1 MQTGKRRNPPL
12 KFFEGGSCVTKLI
25 NLIFVLRLQN
35 DRNFMVSSVTEGVK
49 VSVKTEYQSDYSS
62 PLQAHY
68 VFTYRITIENAS
80 DYTIQL
86 LRRHW
91 LIFDSNGTIREVEG
105 EGVVGLQPVLEP
117 GEVHEYVSGCN
128 LRSSIGKMAGTY
140 LVERIIDGKQVR
152 VTIPEFTMIVPYKL
166 N

>member
-1 MQTGKRRNPPL
+1 MPKSTPQN
-12 KFFEGGSCVTKLI
+12 FFESGSCVTKLI
-25 NLIFVLRLQN
+25 NLIFVLRLPK
-35 DRNFMVSSVTEGVK
+35 DTKFMVSSVTEGVK
-49 VSVKTEYQSDYSS
+49 VSVKTEYQSEYSS

-80 DYTIQL
+80 EHTIQL
-86 LRRHW
+86 LRRRW
-91 LIFDSNGTIREVEG
+91 LIYDSNGTIREVEG

-128 LRSSIGKMAGTY
+128 LRSSMGKMAGTY
-140 LVERIIDGKQVR
+140 LVERIIDGKQLQ
-152 VTIPEFTMIVPYKL
+152 VTIPEFTMVVPYKL